1 MQIGLRF
8 GTGSVLV
15 KFQQVYYVLDPE
27 LRLIWVGGEWD
38 EFALSNSGS
47 NAIANAVLSTSLLG
61 HISDEPTRRATVQMI
76 EAVQEV
82 QAPLRIDY
90 RCDSPA
96 MLRRFLMTIQPM
108 RDNRVLIVHDLRD
121 ARTFDR
127 PLGLWTFDPAAPD
140 CKCSF
145 CCAVSLDE
153 GPYLPPETLG
163 HLHPAEVRLTLC
175 PACVARIAETV
186 LSLREKRQPNIVAS
200 GSYGPEASE

>member
-90 RCDSPA
+90 RCDSPS

-121 ARTFDR
+121 ARRVAVAAQQDVGVGVPKLALHPVDEVAR
-127 PLGLWTFDPAAPD
+127 ARAAPRHGGRQGEDLWT
-140 CKCSF
+140 
-145 CCAVSLDE
+145 LE
-153 GPYLPPETLG
+153 
-163 HLHPAEVRLTLC
+163 H
-175 PACVARIAETV
+175 
-186 LSLREKRQPNIVAS
+186 
-200 GSYGPEASE
+200 